1 MAPIDGTVAA
11 AAAGALLLAA
21 GVVPALLGLYLLA
34 LAVASAGSRK
44 APSPRRPPR
53 RRIAVLVPA
62 HNEEALIARCVRSLR
77 LQSYPRELV
86 RILVVADNCTD
97 ATAAVAAAAG
107 AEVLVRRDERARGKG
122 HALRWA
128 MDRILAEPD
137 PPDAL
142 AVVDADS
149 VAEPHTLAELEAG
162 LDRGPAV
169 QSEYLVLTDGST
181 RTQLV
186 ATAFLLFHRVRLG
199 GRARLGLPAALVGN
213 GMLFSRPLLEAHPW
227 QAFTGVEDLEC
238 TIRLR
243 LAGIRPVY
251 APLAVVRGPM
261 AGGYREAA
269 GQRARWEGGR
279 LHAMREWLPR
289 LLLRGLRDPEVLD
302 ALVDLAVPPLG
313 LLAFVVA
320 AGAAVTGTAVL
331 IAGVPAW
338 AGTGWAVAAAA
349 VALFVAIGL
358 PAAHAPLA
366 SYLALLETPRFLLW
380 KLPAYARMARGFD
393 PGRWDRTQRGAEAP
407 PT

>member
-1 MAPIDGTVAA
+1 M
-11 AAAGALLLAA
+11 
-21 GVVPALLGLYLLA
+21 PALLGLYLLA
-34 LAVASAGSRK
+34 LALASIGHRK
-44 APSPRRPPR
+44 GPAPRRPPR
-53 RRIAVLVPA
+53 RRIVVLVPA
-62 HNEEALIARCVRSLR
+62 HNEQALVARCVRSLT
-77 LQSYPRELV
+77 LQSYPRRLL

-107 AEVLVRRDERARGKG
+107 AEVLVRTDELARGKG

-128 MDRILAEPD
+128 MDRVLAEPD

-149 VAEPHTLAELEAG
+149 VAEPHTLVELEAH
-162 LDRGPAV
+162 LDGGPAV
-169 QSEYLVLTDGST
+169 QGEYLVLTDGST
-181 RTQLV
+181 RTQLM
-186 ATAFLLFHRVRLG
+186 AAAFLLFHRVRLG

-227 QAFTGVEDLEC
+227 DAFTGVEDLEC

-279 LHAMREWLPR
+279 LHAMRTWLPT
-289 LLLRGLRDPEVLD
+289 LLRRGLREPELLD
-302 ALVDLAVPPLG
+302 ACLDLAVPPLG
-313 LLAFVVA
+313 LLVFVVA
-320 AGAAVTGTAVL
+320 AGAAVAGAAVL
-331 IAGVPAW
+331 LAGVPAW
-338 AGTGWAVAAAA
+338 SMAGWAVAGASI
-349 VALFVAIGL
+349 ALFVGVGL

-380 KLPAYARMARGFD
+380 KLLAYGRLARGFD